1 MPLDVV
7 ISGKFGVQDFSYF
20 SVSVVLS
27 TRMGKTN
34 DRAGYK
40 KSGKKKGSETMSS
53 IWDIPNLKHPGDFFF
68 FKILFIYLSETESTS
83 RGRGRQ
89 REKQAPH

>member
-1 MPLDVV
+1 MSLDVV

-34 DRAGYK
+34 DRADYK

-53 IWDIPNLKHPGDFFF
+53 TWDIPNLKHPGDFFF
-68 FKILFIYLSETESTS
+68 KDFIYLFVRDGEY
-83 RGRGRQ
+83 
-89 REKQAPH
+89 K

>member
-1 MPLDVV
+1 M
-7 ISGKFGVQDFSYF
+7 
-20 SVSVVLS
+20 
-27 TRMGKTN
+27 RKTN

-68 FKILFIYLSETESTS
+68 FLRFYLLIC
-83 RGRGRQ
+83 RGRGRGRG
-89 REKQAPH
+89 RERILK